1 MRVTTSGNPVR
12 NILDRG
18 CEYGQVRMS
27 RGRYGLLLR
36 IIVVEDDPLFR
47 EGLVAAMSRAD
58 DLEVVGVADDPASAL
73 QLARREVPDV
83 VVLGMSQPREVPAA
97 VRSIASARVGGR
109 ILVLTSSTAPD
120 DLVEAIEAG
129 AAACVL
135 RDATI
140 EEFVSA
146 VRVVGAGGA
155 YAPPRL
161 AWGLLE
167 QRRAET
173 ADPRLARLSPRE
185 REVLELVG
193 KGLSDKE
200 IALRLGL
207 SPKTVAAH
215 LSQIR
220 DKLKLPGRLQVA
232 LFAQRIGGGT

>member
-1 MRVTTSGNPVR
+1 
-12 NILDRG
+12 
-18 CEYGQVRMS
+18 MS

-73 QLARREVPDV
+73 QLTRREVPNV
-83 VVLGMSQPREVPAA
+83 VILGMSQPREVPAA
-97 VRSIASARVGGR
+97 VRRIASAHVGGR
-109 ILVLTSSTAPD
+109 ILVLTSSTGPD

-140 EEFVSA
+140 DEFVGA

-200 IALRLGL
+200 IALQLGL

-232 LFAQRIGGGT
+232 LFAQGMGE